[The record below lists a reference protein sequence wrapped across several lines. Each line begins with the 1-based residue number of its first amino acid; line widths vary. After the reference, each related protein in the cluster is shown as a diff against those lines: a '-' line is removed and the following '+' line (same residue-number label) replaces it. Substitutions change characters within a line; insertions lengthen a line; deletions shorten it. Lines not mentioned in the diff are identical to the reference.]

1 MVTEI
6 LLFESH
12 AREASLPRQ
21 AATRIKK
28 RRDEVR
34 QTTCDTDKRAAKYIE
49 VEGRIFENLLQI
61 NDVLTRYKFGSNLFP
76 FILTF
81 KMLI

>member
-6 LLFESH
+6 LLFEPH

-34 QTTCDTDKRAAKYIE
+34 QTCDTDKRVAKYIE

-61 NDVLTRYKFGSNLFP
+61 NDVLTRYKFGSNFFP